1 MTDREACLNKVELA
15 VVDGRNEGR
24 ARGGAAR
31 RWGMLPRDWIC
42 GTAASRCHQHAFA
55 IECVLYRM
63 CSL

>member
-31 RWGMLPRDWIC
+31 RWRKLERGWIC
-42 GTAASRCHQHAFA
+42 GAAASRCH
-55 IECVLYRM
+55 
-63 CSL
+63 